1 MPQAMGMGWAAHFG
15 RDLRHSVRML
25 VRMPVLSA
33 VVVGSLAV
41 GIGMNTAVFT
51 WVQAIVFRPLP
62 GVQHASEFLLVLPRS
77 EMGTYPGSSWPEYRD
92 LAGRLPSVREL
103 VGFRRE
109 PLEVGE
115 VGQSERMPGLMV
127 SDNYFSALGLV
138 PAAGRFLRP
147 DEVTAPGGAPVVVIS
162 HDYWRTRLAG
172 TAGAVGSTLRVNDVA
187 LTIIGVTPEGF
198 RGTTLGLVTH
208 LWVPATLAPVLRPG
222 SDELERR
229 TARGYQLMGRPV
241 AGATLE
247 QVGAEMTRAMEE
259 LALQYPASNET
270 MQGEVLP
277 FGRAPAGPQRMFI
290 NALWVLQAVM
300 VLLLLV
306 VCGNTANLVLAR
318 ASSRDR
324 EIGMRMAVGA
334 GRGRVLSL
342 LLTENLLLGLLG
354 AGLGAAVAVWVTEFI
369 RPDIVVA
376 GFSITFNASV
386 DGTSLALAMLLGVL
400 SGVAFGLAPAIQLS
414 RVDPQLALRAGS
426 QRSPRHWA
434 RSALMA
440 TEVALAMVVLIAAAS
455 FVRGFLTTQ
464 ETDPGFRRAG
474 VLLLGYGFS
483 GVPRD
488 ASFTRPFSSRLL
500 ERLRALPGVDAAG
513 IASQVP
519 LDIHGMPLGEFSL
532 EGRASATETPDRALV
547 QIVTP
552 GYFETLGIPLRSG
565 SDFADFNDAATPPQV
580 LVNEEFVARF
590 LDDGEAVGRRLEASG
605 RQFVIAGVVANS
617 LYEAFGEPP
626 KAITYFSYRDR
637 PQGRGEIFLRTRAGS
652 ETLLASAAQRAI
664 RELEPSL
671 PVFDIR
677 TLTEHVDRNLFLR
690 RIPAQIFGV
699 LGPLL
704 LLLAAVGIYAVV
716 AHAVARRTA
725 EIGIRLALGA
735 SAGRV
740 IRQVVG
746 ENMTVIG
753 FGALAG
759 WVVAFMVVR
768 LLPGG
773 AIDVA
778 IFGGVPVILL
788 GVATLASW
796 LPARSV
802 ARLDPMVALRLV

>member
-1 MPQAMGMGWAAHFG
+1 MGWVAHFG
-15 RDLRHSVRML
+15 RDLRHAVRML

-62 GVQHASEFLLVLPRS
+62 GVQDASEFLLIMPRS

-92 LAGRLPSVREL
+92 LADRLPSVREL
-103 VGFRRE
+103 VAFRRD
-109 PLEVGE
+109 PMEVGE
-115 VGQSERMPGLMV
+115 IGQSERLAGLLV
-127 SDNYFSALGLV
+127 SANYFPALGLG

-147 DEVTAPGGAPVVVIS
+147 DEAATPGGALVVVIS
-162 HDYWRTRLAG
+162 HDYWQAELA
-172 TAGAVGSTLRVNDVA
+172 ADADAVGSSLRVNGVP
-187 LTIIGVTPEGF
+187 LTIIGVSPEGF
-198 RGTTLGLVTH
+198 RGTTLGMVTH

-241 AGATLE
+241 LGATLD
-247 QVGAEMTRAMEE
+247 QVGAEMSRAMED

-270 MQGEVLP
+270 MQGEVRS

-300 VLLLLV
+300 LLLLVV

-318 ASSRDR
+318 ASSRGR

-334 GRGRVLSL
+334 GRGRVISL

-354 AGLGAAVAVWVTEFI
+354 AGLGAAVAVWATELI

-376 GFSITFNASV
+376 GFPITFNASV
-386 DGTSLALAMLLGVL
+386 DGASLAFAMLLGVL
-400 SGVAFGLAPAIQLS
+400 CGVAFGLPPAIQLS
-414 RVDPQLALRAGS
+414 RVDPQQALRAGS

-440 TEVALAMVVLIAAAS
+440 TEVALAMVVLIAAAI
-455 FVRGFLTTQ
+455 FVRGFLATQ
-464 ETDPGFRRAG
+464 DTDPGFRRDG
-474 VLLLGYGFS
+474 VVLLGYGFS

-488 ASFTRPFSSRLL
+488 TSFTRAFSARLL
-500 ERLRALPGVDAAG
+500 ERLRGLPGVDAAG
-513 IASQVP
+513 VASQVQ
-519 LDIHGMPLGEFSL
+519 LDIHGMPLGAFAL
-532 EGRASATETPDRALV
+532 EGRASDTETPDRALIQV
-547 QIVTP
+547 VTT
-552 GYFETLGIPLRSG
+552 GYFETLGIALRSG
-565 SDFADFNDAATPPQV
+565 SDFTEFNDVATPPQV
-580 LVNEEFVARF
+580 VVNEEFVARF
-590 LDDGEAVGRRLEASG
+590 LDGGEPIGRRLEASG

-637 PQGRGEIFLRTRAGS
+637 PQGRGEIFLRTRAGG

-664 RELEPSL
+664 RELEPTL

-716 AHAVARRTA
+716 AHAVARRTT
-725 EIGIRLALGA
+725 ELGVRLALGA
-735 SAGRV
+735 PAGRV
-740 IRQVVG
+740 VRQVVG
-746 ENMTVIG
+746 ENMLVIG
-753 FGALAG
+753 FGAVAG

-773 AIDVA
+773 
-778 IFGGVPVILL
+778 GVDPVVFTVVPMILL
-788 GVATLASW
+788 GVAALASW
-796 LPARSV
+796 LPARRV
-802 ARLDPMVALRLV
+802 TRLDPMVALRPE